1 MAKYNDPEELRALA
15 DRIDHEQLW
24 RWAGMDHD
32 KMTPEQKDRH
42 MAGVHLRRYASDRA
56 GETRDMG
63 ARLSRAG

>member
-32 KMTPEQKDRH
+32 KMTP
-42 MAGVHLRRYASDRA
+42 
-56 GETRDMG
+56 
-63 ARLSRAG
+63 